1 MVIRSRTS
9 RTVTAS
15 ACLADAARAARQAIA
30 RGSVTE
36 PRTLLLAP
44 PSTCLEVLSHH
55 DGDVPDVRRHGPNVH
70 PSHPQQRANLLRGG
84 QEAAVA
90 GHDLRPAHA

>member
-1 MVIRSRTS
+1 MVMRSRTS

-30 RGSVTE
+30 RESVTE

-55 DGDVPDVRRHGPNVH
+55 ERDVPDVGRHGPNVH
-70 PSHPQQRANLLRGG
+70 PSQSEQGPNLPRRR
-84 QEAAVA
+84 QEPFVA
-90 GHDLRPAHA
+90 GHDLRTAHT